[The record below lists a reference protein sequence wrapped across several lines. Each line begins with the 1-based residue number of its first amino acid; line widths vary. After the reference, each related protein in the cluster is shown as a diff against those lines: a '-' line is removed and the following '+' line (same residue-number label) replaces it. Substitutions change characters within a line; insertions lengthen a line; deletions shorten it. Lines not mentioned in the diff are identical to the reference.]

1 MAGGAFGRPEH
12 FTSMTSESAL
22 AETATSQPAAPQT
35 AHAPPRGGR
44 FLGLAVGSIGVVFG
58 DIGTS
63 PLYAFHDALAQA
75 AKQGLYEPAILGV
88 VSLALWALIMVVTV
102 KYVMLIMRADNRGE
116 GGILSLMALAQRA
129 LGGRTGWV
137 FFLGVCGAALFYG
150 DALITPSISVLS
162 AVEGL
167 RSVPKLGEHVTLAAV
182 LGASLAILIALFIG
196 QSRGTAKVAN
206 LFSPICILW
215 LFTIATLG
223 AMAMLHRPD
232 VLAALSPWPGVK
244 FLLSHG
250 MTGFFVLGSVF
261 LTVTGAEALYADM
274 GHFGRW
280 PIQAAWLFLVLPC
293 LVLNYLG
300 QGAFALAE
308 VAAHGHALADH
319 NWFYEMAPAVARVP
333 LVIIATL
340 ATIIASQAV
349 ITGSYSLTSQAI
361 QLGLLP
367 RLVVRQTSE
376 SHSGQI
382 YMPQVN
388 LLLAIGVVLLVA
400 IFKTS
405 AALAMAYGIA
415 VSGTMAVTT
424 SLAFIVMWKLWRW
437 PLIACIAIAGPL
449 VALDLTFLSANLI
462 RIFEGGFVPVL
473 LGVGMFV
480 LMATWVRGTAVLSL
494 KTSRE
499 TPPLG
504 DFAGLI
510 SQRPPTRVKGMA
522 VFLTSDPERTPAALL
537 HNLKHNQVLHEQNLI
552 MTVRTADMPRVA
564 PEKRLT
570 VETVNADFK
579 KVTATYGFMET
590 PNVPEALKLGREK
603 GLAYNHMS
611 TSFFLGR
618 RTVVPAE
625 RHSMM
630 PSWQDKLFIL
640 LMRNATAPTD
650 FFHIPAGRVV
660 EMGSQITV

>member
-1 MAGGAFGRPEH
+1 
-12 FTSMTSESAL
+12 MTTNTTVAVGQQ
-22 AETATSQPAAPQT
+22 ETAAPAQPAPTHEHVRRQ
-35 AHAPPRGGR
+35 G
-44 FLGLAVGSIGVVFG
+44 FLGLALGSIGVVFG

-63 PLYAFHDALAQA
+63 PLYAFHDALAQTN
-75 AKQGLYEPAILGV
+75 KVGVGPDAIIGV
-88 VSLALWALIMVVTV
+88 VSLALWALILVVTV
-102 KYVMLIMRADNRGE
+102 KYVTVIMRADNKGE
-116 GGILSLMALAQRA
+116 GGILSLMALAQHA
-129 LGGRTGWV
+129 LGGRTGWI

-167 RSVPKLGEHVTLAAV
+167 RSIPQIGQHVTLAVV
-182 LGASLAILIALFIG
+182 LITSLVILVGLFVG
-196 QSRGTAKVAN
+196 QSWGTAKVAN
-206 LFSPICILW
+206 LFGPVCLVWLICI
-215 LFTIATLG
+215 AALG
-223 AMAMLHRPD
+223 
-232 VLAALSPWPGVK
+232 VLAFTHQPRVLLAVNPWMGVK
-244 FLLSHG
+244 FLLHHG

-300 QGAFALAE
+300 QGAFALTTL
-308 VAAHGHALADH
+308 AAQHGHIGGDH
-319 NWFYEMAPAVARVP
+319 NWFYEMAPAMVRVP

-367 RLVVRQTSE
+367 RLEVRQTSA
-376 SHSGQI
+376 SHAGQI
-382 YMPQVN
+382 YLPQVN
-388 LLLAIGVVLLVA
+388 LMLAIGVVLLVA

-405 AALAMAYGIA
+405 GALAIAYGIA

-424 SLAFIVMWKLWRW
+424 SLAFIVMWKLWKW
-437 PLIACIAIAGPL
+437 PLVLAIAIAAPL
-449 VALDLTFLSANLI
+449 VALDLVFLSANLM

-473 LGVGMFV
+473 LGAGMFV
-480 LMATWVRGTAVLSL
+480 VMYTWVRGTNLLSA

-499 TPPLG
+499 SPPLKEFVKLLT
-504 DFAGLI
+504 DR
-510 SQRPPTRVKGMA
+510 QYHRVKGTA
-522 VFLTSDPERTPAALL
+522 VFLTSDIERTPAALL
-537 HNLKHNQVLHEQNLI
+537 HNLKHNQVLHEQNII
-552 MTVRTADMPRVA
+552 MTVRTADTPRV
-564 PEKRLT
+564 PPSERLK
-570 VETVNADFK
+570 VETINEGFK
-579 KVTATYGFMET
+579 TAVATFGYMES
-590 PNVPEALKLGREK
+590 PNVPEALRQGRTQ
-603 GLAYNHMS
+603 GLAYSHML

-625 RHSMM
+625 KHGLM
-630 PSWQDKLFIL
+630 PRWQDKLFIVM
-640 LMRNATAPTD
+640 MRNAAAPTD

>member
-1 MAGGAFGRPEH
+1 
-12 FTSMTSESAL
+12 MTSDSAL
-22 AETATSQPAAPQT
+22 AEASPSQASPQT
-35 AHAPPRGGR
+35 THAPPRGR
-44 FLGLAVGSIGVVFG
+44 FFGLALGSIGVVFG

-63 PLYAFHDALAQA
+63 PLYAFHDALAQS
-75 AKQGLYEPAILGV
+75 AKAGVYQQAIVGV
-88 VSLALWALIMVVTV
+88 VSLALWALILVVTI
-102 KYVMLIMRADNRGE
+102 KYVMVIMRADNRGE

-129 LGGRTGWV
+129 LGGRNRWV

-167 RSVPKLGEHVTLAAV
+167 RSVPEIASHVTLSVV
-182 LGASLAILIALFIG
+182 LATSLAILIALFVG

-206 LFSPICILW
+206 LFGPICLVW
-215 LFTIATLG
+215 LFAIATLG
-223 AMAMLHRPD
+223 AISALHRPEI
-232 VLAALSPWPGVK
+232 LWALSPWPGVK
-244 FLLSHG
+244 FLLTHG
-250 MTGFFVLGSVF
+250 MVGFFVLGSVF

-300 QGAFALAE
+300 QGAFALAQ
-308 VAAHGHALADH
+308 VAAHGHALHDH
-319 NWFYEMAPAVARVP
+319 NWFYEMAPAAARVP
-333 LVIIATL
+333 LVILATL

-349 ITGSYSLTSQAI
+349 ITGSYSMTGQAI

-367 RLVVRQTSE
+367 RLEVRQTSAT
-376 SHSGQI
+376 HAGQI
-382 YMPQVN
+382 YMPQVTAM
-388 LLLAIGVVLLVA
+388 LLIGVVLLVA

-405 AALAMAYGIA
+405 GALAMAYGIA

-424 SLAFIVMWKLWRW
+424 SLAFIVMWKLWKW
-437 PLIACIAIAGPL
+437 PLIGAIAVAAPL
-449 VALDLTFLSANLI
+449 ITLDIVFLSANLM

-473 LGVGMFV
+473 LGLGMFV
-480 LMATWVRGTAVLSL
+480 LMATWVRGTEVLSI

-499 TPPLG
+499 TPPLA
-504 DFAGLI
+504 DFAKLI

-522 VFLTSDPERTPAALL
+522 VFLTSDPDRTPAALL

-552 MTVRTADMPRVA
+552 MTVRTADTPRVN
-564 PEKRLT
+564 PDKRLK
-570 VETVNADFK
+570 VEIINDDFK
-579 KVTATYGFMET
+579 KVVATYGFMET
-590 PNVPEALKLGREK
+590 PNVPEALKGARDK
-603 GLAYNHMS
+603 GVAYNHMS

-618 RTVVPAE
+618 RTVVPAP

-630 PSWQDKLFIL
+630 PNWQDKLFIL
-640 LMRNATAPTD
+640 MMKNATSPTD

>member
-1 MAGGAFGRPEH
+1 M
-12 FTSMTSESAL
+12 SENT
-22 AETATSQPAAPQT
+22 TAVRSPPAATEPAV
-35 AHAPPRGGR
+35 AHGAAKRQGM
-44 FLGLAVGSIGVVFG
+44 FGLALGSIGVVFG

-75 AKQGLYEPAILGV
+75 AKPGVYADAITGV
-88 VSLALWALIMVVTV
+88 VSLALWALILVVTV
-102 KYVMLIMRADNRGE
+102 KYVVVIMHADNRGE

-129 LGGRTGWV
+129 IGGRSGWV
-137 FFLGVCGAALFYG
+137 FFLGVCGASLFYG

-167 RSVPKLGEHVTLAAV
+167 RSVPSIGEHVTLAVV
-182 LGASLAILIALFIG
+182 LTTSLAILIALFVG
-196 QSRGTAKVAN
+196 QSYGTAKVAG
-206 LFSPICILW
+206 LFGPICLVW
-215 LFTIATLG
+215 LIAIAALG
-223 AMAMLHRPD
+223 ALNLSHHPQ
-232 VLAALSPWPGVK
+232 VLWALSPWPGVR

-250 MTGFFVLGSVF
+250 MIGFFVLGSVF

-293 LVLNYLG
+293 LALNYLG
-300 QGAFALAE
+300 QGAFALSL
-308 VAAHGHALADH
+308 VQAHGHALGDH
-319 NWFYEMAPAVARVP
+319 NWFYEMAPAALRVP
-333 LVIIATL
+333 LVILATL

-349 ITGSYSLTSQAI
+349 ITGSYSMTSQAI

-367 RLVVRQTSE
+367 RLEVRQTSE

-382 YMPQVN
+382 YIPQVN

-405 AALAMAYGIA
+405 GALAMAYGIA

-424 SLAFIVMWKLWRW
+424 SLAFIVMWKLWKW
-437 PLIACIAIAGPL
+437 PLIAAIAVAAPL
-449 VALDLTFLSANLI
+449 VALDMVFLSANLM

-473 LGVGMFV
+473 LGLGMFAM
-480 LMATWVRGTAVLSL
+480 MATWMRGTEVLSL

-499 TPPLG
+499 TPALD
-504 DFAGLI
+504 DFAKLL
-510 SQRPPTRVKGMA
+510 SARQYTRVKGMA
-522 VFLTSDPERTPAALL
+522 VFLTSDPDRTPAALL
-537 HNLKHNQVLHEQNLI
+537 HNLKHNQVLHEQNVI
-552 MTVRTADMPRVA
+552 MTVRTADTPRVS
-564 PEKRLT
+564 PDKRLT
-570 VETVNADFK
+570 IETVNDDFR
-579 KVTATYGFMET
+579 KVIATYGFMET
-590 PNVPEALKLGREK
+590 PNVPDALKTGRDK

-618 RTVVPAE
+618 RTVVPAA

-630 PSWQDKLFIL
+630 PNWQDKLFIL
-640 LMRNATAPTD
+640 MMRNATSPTD